1 MSTAALRIVLRQH
14 RVELVTFG
22 LVSLLIA
29 GAAAW
34 LAWQLGSLDFA
45 RCLVAA
51 PSEDCV
57 RRTAEANRLIAFL
70 PTLQGAGAAAPPLI
84 GLFIGAPFL
93 SRELERGTAV
103 FAWTYGPSRHRWLIQ
118 RVVIFG
124 VAVALFS
131 LLIGVAIDA
140 VYAASTPQ
148 VTLDRNVVDYQIR
161 GPLLAARALFAFL
174 LATLVGSVVARL
186 LPSLLIG
193 AAVVAVLLGGVVLG
207 ISGLNRADPVED
219 AGPGS
224 VQVEFRYRDRDG
236 TVLGADEAG
245 AVDLQGE
252 EFRARFEIVDLGIP
266 GERSVFL
273 AMREAVVYL
282 FGAVVAGI
290 GLLLIVARRRPY

>member
-22 LVSLLIA
+22 LFSLLIA

-34 LAWQLGSLDFA
+34 VAWQLGSLDFGC
-45 RCLVAA
+45 CLVAA

-57 RRTAEANRLIAFL
+57 QRTSAANRLIAFL
-70 PTLQGAGAAAPPLI
+70 PALQGAGAAAPPLI

-93 SRELERGTAV
+93 SGELERGTAV
-103 FAWTYGPSRHRWLIQ
+103 FAWSYGPSRHRWLVQ
-118 RVVIFG
+118 RLVILG
-124 VAVALFS
+124 VAVVLYS

-148 VTLDRNVVDYQIR
+148 VTLDRNVADYQIR

-186 LPSLLIG
+186 LPSLLI
-193 AAVVAVLLGGVVLG
+193 AAALVAIVLGGAVWG
-207 ISGLNRADPVED
+207 ISSLNRADPVEN

-236 TVLGADEAG
+236 TVLTEDEAG
-245 AVDLQGE
+245 VVDLQGE
-252 EFRARFEIVDLGIP
+252 EFRARFEIVDMGIP

-273 AMREAVVYL
+273 AMREAVVYF

-290 GLLLIVARRRPY
+290 TLLLIVARRSPY